1 MPLVDIRHYG
11 VIIIKIISFFKEEN
25 QAESSFLTRHNGT
38 DSRNMKGKVWP
49 WTGST
54 KQCFVLNVINSKHLL
69 WIVQVKEQHFKV
81 RKNLYALTLKATT
94 LVTNGNNKMV
104 VGLLTKLGFNFNQ
117 ICQKFRTQV
126 LNIMNFLV
134 KLVELSHKSG
144 VA

>member
-94 LVTNGNNKMV
+94 SVTNGNNKMV
-104 VGLLTKLGFNFNQ
+104 VGLLTKLGS
-117 ICQKFRTQV
+117 
-126 LNIMNFLV
+126 
-134 KLVELSHKSG
+134 ELQLQSDLLKKIQDSSHKFLS
-144 VA
+144 